1 MNEHVKVSYLI
12 DIPEAL
18 PQLVQWFIEAWS
30 PHYGP
35 SGIGDA
41 RADLVSYS
49 RRDGLPVALVAQSGN
64 DKLLGVTALKPVSLP
79 SHEHLGPW
87 LGALLVT
94 PGERGKGIA
103 TVLIG
108 AIEAEA
114 RRQGITVLYSDTVCT
129 STMLSRLGW
138 QAIEENVPTLRDQ
151 VTIYRRDLSK
161 N

>member
-64 DKLLGVTALKPVSLP
+64 DKLLGVAALKPVSLP
-79 SHEHLGPW
+79 SHEHLGRCYGGRVSLVIYFDSSLLSRP
-87 LGALLVT
+87 GHDGGTSGHASGGPLLV
-94 PGERGKGIA
+94 R
-103 TVLIG
+103 
-108 AIEAEA
+108 
-114 RRQGITVLYSDTVCT
+114 
-129 STMLSRLGW
+129 
-138 QAIEENVPTLRDQ
+138 
-151 VTIYRRDLSK
+151 
-161 N
+161 